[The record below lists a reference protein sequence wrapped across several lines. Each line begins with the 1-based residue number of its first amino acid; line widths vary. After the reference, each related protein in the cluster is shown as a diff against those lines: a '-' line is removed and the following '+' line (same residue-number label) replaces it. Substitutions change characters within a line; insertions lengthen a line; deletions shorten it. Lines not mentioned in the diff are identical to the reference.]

1 MPRRPRLRLPVKKI
15 ADSHPPV
22 LRAALIRTALS
33 YAGYPNM
40 DSAAHALGAGS
51 RRSLYSWM
59 SEKASPSVRVIVRL
73 CAMMLGD
80 GSWMRGTPPSLYAE
94 EVINL
99 LAEKSGLDSGRI
111 TELAGGTSTFREWH
125 PQVWWRTFEL
135 CVMLR
140 EGYNLASV
148 SFIDWQN
155 RRTTWVDNKRPRF
168 RRAPAPLWLAADPL
182 DSRCTYRAAAAGG
195 FDEAPGWTGN
205 DDVNPPF
212 GGGGGSPTPPKPRPP
227 IGHPPGSL
235 AEKLEI
241 EARLK
246 EQAVAASAKRVQAA
260 VAAMYPTGNTNP
272 DGTPVYNIDDEL
284 HASLTEEEVSKA
296 IRLKEA
302 ERLKQ
307 EAERAEEERREREA
321 AASQKRIEVA
331 ASRMRG
337 PDSNGKY
344 TLADGLYKKLTAE
357 ERNAALALR
366 SEIDAAASQKRID
379 AAVDLVYAFNGEDG
393 NLKYAVPL
401 EIREKMTDREVISA
415 IRTRIRRDGHL
426 TPAPPAEPQSSE

>member
-135 CVMLR
+135 CVMVR

-212 GGGGGSPTPPKPRPP
+212 GGGGGSPTPPKPKPRPP

-246 EQAVAASAKRVQAA
+246 EQAEAASAKRVQAA

-272 DGTPVYNIDDEL
+272 DGTPVYNIDDGEL

-307 EAERAEEERREREA
+307 EAEEKQLKEEAERAE
-321 AASQKRIEVA
+321 SQKRIEA
-331 ASRMRG
+331 AAAALIGDETPYGRREYHAPPQIKATLTADELREAIRLRRKNDMPIGGLRMRG
-337 PDSNGKY
+337 SYFRG
-344 TLADGLYKKLTAE
+344 
-357 ERNAALALR
+357 
-366 SEIDAAASQKRID
+366 
-379 AAVDLVYAFNGEDG
+379 
-393 NLKYAVPL
+393 
-401 EIREKMTDREVISA
+401 
-415 IRTRIRRDGHL
+415 
-426 TPAPPAEPQSSE
+426 